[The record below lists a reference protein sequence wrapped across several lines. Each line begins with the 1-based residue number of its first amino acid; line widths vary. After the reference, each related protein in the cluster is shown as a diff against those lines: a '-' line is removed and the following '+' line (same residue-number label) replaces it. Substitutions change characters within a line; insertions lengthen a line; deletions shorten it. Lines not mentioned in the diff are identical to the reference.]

1 MIKFFKGSIKKSNLV
16 GIRSSFKNLPED
28 KYLKFAD
35 KNFRNRR
42 LAKILFKNNKF
53 YNIDNTDFKQNKV
66 QNRYLGGVNRN
77 FQPINTRIVNKIN
90 KIVKENFIKII
101 NSKRIK
107 FGYHQ
112 IRITCGENYVG
123 YPVPEGWHKDKC
135 DYVAVITINY
145 DNIVGGVS
153 RIRQNLNDQNDVYNS
168 FLKKKD
174 YLLLNEK
181 SFYHYTDPINVK
193 NKKKKGFRDI
203 LVVTVNG

>member
-90 KIVKENFIKII
+90 KIVTII
-101 NSKRIK
+101 I
-107 FGYHQ
+107 
-112 IRITCGENYVG
+112 
-123 YPVPEGWHKDKC
+123 P
-135 DYVAVITINY
+135 
-145 DNIVGGVS
+145 
-153 RIRQNLNDQNDVYNS
+153 ND
-168 FLKKKD
+168 
-174 YLLLNEK
+174 
-181 SFYHYTDPINVK
+181 
-193 NKKKKGFRDI
+193 
-203 LVVTVNG
+203 